1 MVDALRS
8 AHRIVHPDGCVIDLH
23 PTSDRPTVE
32 VGGRVVGHVGSD
44 DAPVRHAGAAIAIAS
59 AVDEGLFSVAGRER
73 FCFHTYGESHTELAD
88 HIRTT
93 WKSSTIDAQTLRRTR
108 AALRSEPGA
117 SLRVTERVVA
127 TRLHP
132 VPPQSQ

>member
-1 MVDALRS
+1 
-8 AHRIVHPDGCVIDLH
+8 VIDFH

-32 VGGRVVGHVGSD
+32 VGGRVVGHVASE
-44 DAPVRHAGAAIAIAS
+44 DAPIRHAGAAIAIAN
-59 AVDEGLFSVAGRER
+59 AIDEGLFSVGRRER

-93 WKSSTIDAQTLRRTR
+93 WKSSAIDPQTLRRTR
-108 AALRSEPGA
+108 TALRSEPGA